1 MPEENWERKALERL
15 ATDIVVERRRARRWS
30 IFFRLSGLLVVTF
43 AVLALFGLSGFSH
56 KVCLD
61 QCTAVVHVDGEI
73 ERSGRVNAEHV
84 IEGLKQAYDYP
95 QVRGVVVVINSPG
108 GSPVQ
113 AGQIFAEMRRL
124 RAKHPDKPTYAVVEE
139 LAASGGYYVAV
150 GADRIYVDRA
160 SIVGS
165 IGVIMDGFGAQRAIE
180 KLGIERR
187 VITAGEN
194 KSFMDPFEPLDPRQV
209 EHVRTM
215 LAEVH
220 AQFIAAV
227 REGRGNRLKETPDL
241 FSGLVW
247 TGQRAI
253 DLGLADEIGSVD
265 YVAREV
271 IKAQEIVDFT
281 PEERFTERI
290 ARRFGTTL
298 AGIIGYELRMPR
310 FGGGYS
316 FR

>member
-1 MPEENWERKALERL
+1 MAEENWERKTLERL
-15 ATDIVVERRRARRWS
+15 AADIVVERRRARRWS
-30 IFFRLSGLLVVTF
+30 IFFRLSSLVLATL
-43 AVLALFGLSGFSH
+43 AVLALIALAGIGE
-56 KVCLD
+56 KVCID

-73 ERSGRVNAEHV
+73 ERTGRANAEHV
-84 IEGLKQAYDYP
+84 IDGLKQAYEYP
-95 QVRGVVVVINSPG
+95 QVKGVVVVINSPG

-113 AGQIFAEMRRL
+113 AGQIFDEMRRL

-139 LAASGGYYVAV
+139 LAASGGYYIAV
-150 GADRIYVDRA
+150 GADRIFVDKA

-165 IGVIMDGFGAQRAIE
+165 IGVIMEGFGAQDALE
-180 KLGIERR
+180 KLGVERR

-194 KSFMDPFEPLDPRQV
+194 KSFLDPFQPLDPV
-209 EHVRTM
+209 HVQHIRTM
-215 LAEVH
+215 LAAVH
-220 AQFIAAV
+220 QQFIAAV
-227 REGRGNRLKETPDL
+227 RAGRGDRLKETPEL

-253 DLGLADEIGSVD
+253 ELGLADEIGSVE

-271 IKAQEIVDFT
+271 IKAQEIIDFT
-281 PEERFTERI
+281 PEERLTERI

-298 AGIIGYELRMPR
+298 ARMIGYELRVPR
-310 FGGGYS
+310 FSGYT